1 MEPLK
6 LLKFLRDDI
15 YEKSIAGS
23 YLSAKEANEVIE
35 TLRSFIESLRG
46 VRNSNELTKKELQ
59 KINELPGKISPG
71 IKFWLF
77 KLLADDDSFSRA
89 YDLISKEISTKQL
102 VYIPQKNLSD
112 AEILEIIEVEERLN
126 ETDTPINQ
134 AVDHSR
140 LLIGLKRYIE
150 GINATEF
157 TNIIEKHSI
166 STGTPPAK
174 WIGKA
179 VDAHRF
185 ATFIGMK
192 ISLWNKCFTGLKD
205 KSGNARTLKDGDKDK
220 TEWNNAPIIEILRT
234 YLDK

>member
-1 MEPLK
+1 M
-6 LLKFLRDDI
+6 
-15 YEKSIAGS
+15 
-23 YLSAKEANEVIE
+23 
-35 TLRSFIESLRG
+35 
-46 VRNSNELTKKELQ
+46 
-59 KINELPGKISPG
+59 
-71 IKFWLF
+71 
-77 KLLADDDSFSRA
+77 
-89 YDLISKEISTKQL
+89 
-102 VYIPQKNLSD
+102 
-112 AEILEIIEVEERLN
+112 
-126 ETDTPINQ
+126 
-134 AVDHSR
+134 
-140 LLIGLKRYIE
+140 IGLKRYIE